1 MMLSAYLVCDFHELL
16 KRPVLLGS
24 PAVFMRF
31 KSLAV
36 YAVGVIESYMK
47 VRVIFVDVAGH
58 KILIFAF
65 EELLAYLLT
74 ELQCSFGSNF
84 PRLKTDDKV
93 LGENGAFACTVFP
106 NLSKIMTCLQRIGA
120 ATFCYDKPAVV
131 GLFGVG
137 DVVQCCKVISRD

>member
-1 MMLSAYLVCDFHELL
+1 MLLVDMTGHE
-16 KRPVLLGS
+16 
-24 PAVFMRF
+24 
-31 KSLAV
+31 
-36 YAVGVIESYMK
+36 
-47 VRVIFVDVAGH
+47 
-58 KILIFAF
+58 ILIFTF
-65 EELLAYLLT
+65 QKLLTYLLT

-106 NLSKIMTCLQRIGA
+106 NLGKIMTCLQRSRA

-131 GLFGVG
+131 GLVGVG

>member
-1 MMLSAYLVCDFHELL
+1 
-16 KRPVLLGS
+16 
-24 PAVFMRF
+24 
-31 KSLAV
+31 
-36 YAVGVIESYMK
+36 MK

-58 KILIFAF
+58 EILILAF

-74 ELQCSFGSNF
+74 ELQGSFRRNF
-84 PRLKTDDKV
+84 PRLETDNKV

-106 NLSKIMTCLQRIGA
+106 NLSKIMTCLQRIRA
-120 ATFCYDKPAVV
+120 APFGDNQSAVI